1 MRMRPTI
8 ILFGDSITEFAFGEG
23 GQVGWAGLLSS
34 VYTRRADVLS
44 RGFSGYNT
52 RHALGVM
59 PSIFGGGVDEGTEK
73 NDDTDVAS
81 SLAPSLFC
89 TVFFGANDAS
99 LPTARQ
105 HLSIEEYDR
114 NMRQIV
120 TKLRE
125 STKSYMK
132 QNSSSSQVQVPI
144 ILFTPPPVSSKAWDH
159 YCTVTS
165 PRPLS
170 PRSNDKSREYGMK
183 VKEIGKEMNCA
194 VVDTFSLLGGYI
206 DDDHNISEEHY
217 NQYLTDG
224 LHLNGEGNRIVFDG
238 LMDVLKKHHP
248 DLLPM
253 EDEDGGGKYGTNGI
267 PLEEKLWSEL
277 C

>member
-8 ILFGDSITEFAFGEG
+8 ILFGDSITEFAFGKG

-34 VYTRRADVLS
+34 VYTRQADVLS

-120 TKLRE
+120 TKLR
-125 STKSYMK
+125 K
-132 QNSSSSQVQVPI
+132 VQ
-144 ILFTPPPVSSKAWDH
+144 
-159 YCTVTS
+159 
-165 PRPLS
+165 
-170 PRSNDKSREYGMK
+170 K
-183 VKEIGKEMNCA
+183 VI
-194 VVDTFSLLGGYI
+194 
-206 DDDHNISEEHY
+206 
-217 NQYLTDG
+217 
-224 LHLNGEGNRIVFDG
+224 
-238 LMDVLKKHHP
+238 
-248 DLLPM
+248 
-253 EDEDGGGKYGTNGI
+253 
-267 PLEEKLWSEL
+267 
-277 C
+277 